1 MRDFKID
8 HKFQEVKRPKSRV
21 PKNHSI
27 SNIISDPNKSMVNK
41 RQAKWNQIRF
51 FSIPNWSQ
59 RMGTNPFERN
69 LRLSHYMRS

>member
-41 RQAKWNQIRF
+41 RQAK
-51 FSIPNWSQ
+51 
-59 RMGTNPFERN
+59 
-69 LRLSHYMRS
+69 